1 MSARNENKPKPEEM
15 SGDTEGLAS
24 PLTLE
29 NIFEDVGSIFLPNE
43 VGKASSR
50 DVLIAVD
57 TNVLLLPL
65 TIGSDA
71 LSKLQ
76 AFYERL
82 RAEERLF
89 LPARAA
95 REYIS
100 NRDRKFADLLKT
112 LNDMKSRVN
121 QDTKLP
127 PILDTEDYA
136 AAEKVLAKAKSD
148 YIKALAR
155 LGETVRSWNG
165 DDPVTK
171 VYAAAFDRNNIISP
185 EQELSQVLLEWKTRR
200 AEQRPPGYKD
210 ASKPDT
216 GVGDFLI
223 WKSLLDLAEMKKKD
237 MIFITGDEKADWSV
251 RVDGKGV
258 FPRPELIA
266 EYRKASGGKS
276 IRFANL
282 HDVLREMDVAEEV
295 VSEVEAAEQIAN
307 ISSWSGA
314 GKRIGASKVFIMD
327 GGKGEF
333 VFDREHVLFDL
344 KSTLGT
350 SDFVWIYPINDFAL
364 TFSKYNGLPG
374 TVVQIGGLARLEK
387 PFPLSV
393 GETLYVRD
401 NYGHTLLARLLSVSH
416 FSDVNVKIDFE
427 YAIHIGEEEVY
438 AP

>member
-1 MSARNENKPKPEEM
+1 MARRNENGPKQEQKADEA
-15 SGDTEGLAS
+15 EGLVS
-24 PLTLE
+24 PLRLE
-29 NIFEDVGSIFLPNE
+29 EIFEDVGSIFLPNE

-82 RAEERLF
+82 RAEGRLF

-121 QDTKLP
+121 YDTKLP

-136 AAEKVLAKAKSD
+136 AAENALAIAKKD
-148 YIKALAR
+148 YVKALTK
-155 LGETVRSWNG
+155 LSESVRSWNG

-171 VYAAAFDRNNIISP
+171 VYAAAFDQNNIISP
-185 EQELSQVLLEWKTRR
+185 KEEPSQLLLQWKTRR
-200 AEQRPPGYKD
+200 ADQRPPGYKD

-223 WKSLLDLAEMKKKD
+223 WKSLLDLAETKKKD

-251 RVDGKGV
+251 RVDLKGV
-258 FPRPELIA
+258 FPRPELVA
-266 EYRKASGGKS
+266 EYRKASGGKN

-295 VSEVEAAEQIAN
+295 VFEVEAAEQIAN
-307 ISSWSGA
+307 ISSQKEMGRDVGDIAFFRVSSGGGSIAFNRKEIFFNIQISRA
-314 GKRIGASKVFIMD
+314 GPQS
-327 GGKGEF
+327 
-333 VFDREHVLFDL
+333 
-344 KSTLGT
+344 
-350 SDFVWIYPINDFAL
+350 VWIYPNGSVAL
-364 TFSKYNGLPG
+364 AAFKYGTPG
-374 TVVQIGGLARLEK
+374 GVIEIHGAPRLEQ
-387 PFPLSV
+387 PFAVSS
-393 GETLYVRD
+393 GEWICARGSQDT
-401 NYGHTLLARLLSVSH
+401 TLLARLLRVDELDGDQISYV
-416 FSDVNVKIDFE
+416 FS
-427 YAIHIGEEEVY
+427 YAIYRGEEVLR

>member
-1 MSARNENKPKPEEM
+1 MSARDENKPIREGK
-15 SGDTEGLAS
+15 GDDTEGPAS
-24 PLTLE
+24 PLRLE
-29 NIFEDVGSIFLPNE
+29 DIFEDVGSIFLPNQ

-121 QDTKLP
+121 HDTKLP

-136 AAEKVLAKAKSD
+136 AAEKALAAAKND
-148 YIKALAR
+148 YMKALAK
-155 LGETVRSWNG
+155 LGATVRSWNG

-171 VYAAAFDRNNIISP
+171 VYAAAFDQSNIISP
-185 EQELSQVLLEWKTRR
+185 QQELSQVLLEWKSRR

-223 WKSLLDLAEMKKKD
+223 WKSLLDLAETKKKD

-266 EYRKASGGKS
+266 EYRKASGGKN

-295 VSEVEAAEQIAN
+295 VSEVEAAEQIA
-307 ISSWSGA
+307 ISHEWYKS
-314 GKRIGASKVFIMD
+314 IGIPQSFTIYGGRADIVF
-327 GGKGEF
+327 
-333 VFDREHVLFDL
+333 VRERVSFELNVA
-344 KSTLGT
+344 LGT
-350 SDFVWIYPINDFAL
+350 AESIWVYPNAAFPITL
-364 TFSKYNGLPG
+364 SKYVGLPG
-374 TVVQIGGLARLEK
+374 SIVQMAALVRMDQ
-387 PFPLSV
+387 PFILSL
-393 GETLYVRD
+393 GETLWAGDKRG
-401 NYGHTLLARLLSVSH
+401 NTLLARLSSISVLSESE
-416 FSDVNVKIDFE
+416 VKLSFF
-427 YAIHIGEEEVY
+427 YAIHIGEEDVFS
-438 AP
+438 P